1 MTEPSARRATAEQ
14 REDLRVMDEK
24 ERSLERRLAMIRE
37 RRREYINQNDL
48 NK

>member
-1 MTEPSARRATAEQ
+1 MPEPDDHQMTAEQ